1 MSERINH
8 GRRGFLAF
16 GLLAAGGWRHAAIAA
31 SLPLADA
38 STVPL
43 AELMYGQV
51 RFGPG
56 PLDQQA
62 RENHR
67 LVLSLDEDA
76 LLRPFRV
83 RAGQR
88 APGHDLG
95 GWYDTYAFAP
105 GATFG

>member
-56 PLDQQA
+56 PLVRPA
-62 RENHR
+62 MT
-67 LVLSLDEDA
+67 LA
-76 LLRPFRV
+76 AGTTPTPLRP
-83 RAGQR
+83 
-88 APGHDLG
+88 APRLG
-95 GWYDTYAFAP
+95 NG
-105 GATFG
+105 